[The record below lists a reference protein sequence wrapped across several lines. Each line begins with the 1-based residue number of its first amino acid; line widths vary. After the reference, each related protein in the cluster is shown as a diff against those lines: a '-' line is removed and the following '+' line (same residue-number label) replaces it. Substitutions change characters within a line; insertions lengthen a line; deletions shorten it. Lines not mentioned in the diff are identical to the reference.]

1 MMRALGNGAMAINRL
16 LKDSKLEPNVV
27 EGLNRAFEQALRQL
41 HLVDRNDP
49 LTELVARKII
59 EIGAAGVSDP
69 AEIAKRAVEELRIA

>member
-1 MMRALGNGAMAINRL
+1 MMRALGNGAMPINRL
-16 LKDSKLEPNVV
+16 LKDRKLEPNVV
-27 EGLNRAFEQALRQL
+27 EGLNRAFEQALRSL

-69 AEIAKRAVEELRIA
+69 AEIAKRAVEELGIP